1 MMKKTNGTGA
11 VIGCAAMLV
20 LAAARVLADVPGSVM
35 TLDDK
40 VLTGTIGWK
49 QVARKYVVTIK
60 TSTQQQIETEL
71 APEQVKKLS
80 ITKPKGMDEAV
91 QAVQAGKGES
101 VIALLEQIAQAYAM
115 LQWDE
120 PATRWLVEAYLQKG
134 EPANAVKAAE
144 RITALRPEAGYKGE
158 MAVSYWQALLKT
170 DKVSKLEGLLDEAVK
185 SGQREATAFALILRG
200 DLILKRGDSK
210 ENLEAALRDGYLR
223 VITLFRA
230 VRTAQPEALYKT
242 AKCLEKLGQTARAG
256 EQMDLL
262 RKDYAASEWARKP

>member
-1 MMKKTNGTGA
+1 MRIRAA
-11 VIGCAAMLV
+11 VLCAAV
-20 LAAARVLADVPGSVM
+20 FALAAGQAPADVPGSV
-35 TLDDK
+35 
-40 VLTGTIGWK
+40 LTTDNKTFTGVIRWK
-49 QVARKYVVTIK
+49 AVARKYVVTIVAGPAQ
-60 TSTQQQIETEL
+60 TEMEL
-71 APEQVKKLS
+71 APEQVAKLS
-80 ITKPKGMDEAV
+80 ITKPRGMDEAI
-91 QAVQAGKGES
+91 QAVQTGKGDS
-101 VIALLEQIAQAYAM
+101 AIATLDKIAQDYAM

-120 PATRWLVEAYLQKG
+120 PASRWLAEAYMQKG
-134 EPANAVKAAE
+134 EAGLAVKACE
-144 RITALRPEAGYKGE
+144 RTVALRPEAGYLGE
-158 MAVSYWQALLKT
+158 MAVIYWQALLKT
-170 DKVSKLEGLLDEAVK
+170 DKAAKLDALLDEAVK
-185 SGQREATAFALILRG
+185 SGQREAAAYALILRG

>member
-49 QVARKYVVTIK
+49 QVARKYVVTIT
-60 TSTQQQIETEL
+60 TSTRQQIETEL